1 RRARGRGSFPARRSD
16 RDRRRRDGGVPGRVL
31 VREPSRAAARQTEQ
45 HGAVTPPRRAACRDG
60 GAVRGRRGEGADRR
74 LGYFFGAAHFPFTAV
89 HLMSTSVS
97 PPHTVCGSVSLPVSR
112 TFLPIGAGG
121 LAPEML
127 YRVSFG
133 A

>member
-1 RRARGRGSFPARRSD
+1 
-16 RDRRRRDGGVPGRVL
+16 
-31 VREPSRAAARQTEQ
+31 
-45 HGAVTPPRRAACRDG
+45 
-60 GAVRGRRGEGADRR
+60 
-74 LGYFFGAAHFPFTAV
+74 FGAAHFPFTAV

-133 A
+133 AMMIVHVSGKPFCGQPVTVTIFGFGGFFGAAISAPAPLLNATAPPRPAAIASAIRMDMLTLF